1 MSLLVD
7 LVSDQVE
14 ESLLHVDGS
23 TADPGDL
30 YDDEVMCIV
39 QAKITLFRVYD
50 FVGSV
55 TRDYLKLVVRRTFA
69 TSTMA

>member
-1 MSLLVD
+1 MSLLVN
-7 LVSDQVE
+7 LVGNQAE
-14 ESLLHVDGS
+14 ELLFNVDRS
-23 TADPGDL
+23 SADPGDL
-30 YDDEVMCIV
+30 YDDEVTCIV
-39 QAKITLFRVYD
+39 QAKITLFWVDD